1 MKAIDPRLERELL
14 ELHAGICSALDD
26 PTRLLLLYILAEGPR
41 NVSDICTL
49 LHLPQSTASRH
60 LRVLRERGLVITR
73 REGTSVFY
81 DLADHRLVEAVD
93 LLRAVLR
100 TVYTHRAASVR

>member
-1 MKAIDPRLERELL
+1 MNPIDSRLERELL
-14 ELHAGICSALDD
+14 ELHAGICSALND
-26 PTRLLLLYILAEGPR
+26 PTRLLLLYTLASGAR
-41 NVSDICTL
+41 NVSDICAEL
-49 LHLPQSTASRH
+49 RLPQSTASRH
-60 LRVLRERGLVITR
+60 LRVLRERGLVVAR